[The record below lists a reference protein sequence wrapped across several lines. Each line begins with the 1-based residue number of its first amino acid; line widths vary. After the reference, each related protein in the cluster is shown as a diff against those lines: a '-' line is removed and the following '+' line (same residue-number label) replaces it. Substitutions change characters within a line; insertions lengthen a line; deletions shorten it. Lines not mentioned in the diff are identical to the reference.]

1 MHGFFKE
8 DVRPWEGGILTTV
21 VNTFE
26 NLDGKGHGVKLEC
39 LTMMPCFPFQFLN
52 WSDGVD
58 WKLQALKYRHMSSFF
73 SLVRDRDPGY
83 VYPDPGSGQPRIAY
97 TPSAFDR
104 KHSMVG
110 LVALA
115 KILYVQG
122 ALEIHAGLPGMRP
135 FTRDEASPPSSST
148 TSEDEDDLVS
158 TASDAGGP
166 ADARFAAW
174 LAELEA
180 HGNKPPVAPFG
191 SAHQMGTCRMSTS
204 AGAGVVDPRGRVWGT
219 EGLYVSDSSVF
230 PSASGVNPMV
240 TTMAISDWI
249 SRNVAEDMR
258 WEGIRGRAQL

>member
-8 DVRPWEGGILTTV
+8 DVRPWEGATMTAV

-26 NLDGKGHGVKLEC
+26 NLDGKGHGARLEC
-39 LTMMPCFPFQFLN
+39 ITMMPCFPFQFLN

-58 WKLQALKYRHMSSFF
+58 WKLQALKYRHLSSYF

-83 VYPDPGSGQPRIAY
+83 VYPDPDSGRPRIVY

-104 KHSMVG
+104 KHAMVG

-122 ALEIHAGLPGMRP
+122 ALEVQAGLPGMRP
-135 FTRDEASPPSSST
+135 FIREEAAASPSSPT
-148 TSEDEDDLVS
+148 TPEEDPLSAV
-158 TASDAGGP
+158 TDADVTDP
-166 ADARFAAW
+166 HFRAW

-180 HGNKPPVAPFG
+180 HGNKPPLAPFG

-204 AGAGVVDPRGRVWGT
+204 PKTGVVDPRGRVWGA
-219 EGLYVSDSSVF
+219 EGLYVSDASVF

-240 TTMAISDWI
+240 TNMAISDWI
-249 SRNVAEDMR
+249 SRNVAEDLR
-258 WEGIRGRAQL
+258 RDGNRGRAQL